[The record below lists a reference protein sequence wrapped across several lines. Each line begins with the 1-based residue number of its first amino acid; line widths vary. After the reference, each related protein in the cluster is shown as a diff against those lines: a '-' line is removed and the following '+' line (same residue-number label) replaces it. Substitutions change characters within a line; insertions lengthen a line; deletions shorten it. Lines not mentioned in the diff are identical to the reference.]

1 MKTTRSISCHPLQT
15 SFHLHLN
22 NRHQTNNSF
31 TEQLETHQCNF
42 SCLRQKTTRDTQ
54 AEQLQYW
61 LLKLY
66 SSHHV
71 RRYISFGGFLGLFYS
86 FCFVFGSLLFSRLIC
101 NKKTSSSAL
110 GPSRTEL
117 NVRAPHSQLWVN
129 SSKLA
134 ADGAPW

>member
-1 MKTTRSISCHPLQT
+1 MTLGEEHRMKTTRSISSHPLQT

-31 TEQLETHQCNF
+31 AEQLETHQCNF

-61 LLKLY
+61 LLKSY

-71 RRYISFGGFLGLFYS
+71 RRYISFGGFLGFFYS
-86 FCFVFGSLLFSRLIC
+86 FCFVFWVPALL
-101 NKKTSSSAL
+101 SADLQQKDEQL
-110 GPSRTEL
+110 GPRSLE
-117 NVRAPHSQLWVN
+117 
-129 SSKLA
+129 
-134 ADGAPW
+134 DGTKCESPTLTAVDK